1 MIICENGQHEVNFM
15 KWTRKKKMLF
25 KDAFCDSNCSRIHLQ
40 YKLLP

>member
-25 KDAFCDSNCSRIHLQ
+25 KDAFPIEITEIDAFPI
-40 YKLLP
+40 